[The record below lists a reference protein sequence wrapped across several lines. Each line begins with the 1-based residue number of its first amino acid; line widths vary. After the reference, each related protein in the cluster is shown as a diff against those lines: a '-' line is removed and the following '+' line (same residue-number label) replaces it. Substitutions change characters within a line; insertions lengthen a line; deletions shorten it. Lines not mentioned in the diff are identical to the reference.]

1 MSLDTFTVEGT
12 YNQAI
17 NKATGK
23 SEYRLSSKSKRMPY
37 RQLNRCA
44 TLPFN
49 KLNETDQAR
58 YIFRLFDDGTF
69 RIRASAASILQGHNF
84 CGKNDAS
91 TLIPQAVLAILDA
104 HELQLD
110 EQSLNRIGK
119 GEMKILELDIAGYLF
134 KPKEV
139 TMHRL
144 QEKIC
149 DTVRNNVRVTLHLN
163 SKHPGARFGNGDTF
177 SILIYDKRK
186 DAKKLTNKHGIFSSP
201 DKSEWPIYREPCLR
215 FLRRYMRVEARFRRA
230 HLLAKKI
237 TRVNQL
243 SLEQVRT
250 LFNYAV
256 EELLPKTIELEIS
269 DVEKRLSAIS
279 NPDHR
284 RVARAYYQGQDIRRD
299 YGKENKDRAR
309 FRRLKKHMAA
319 YGINLDAPPPME
331 TSRDVVVDLR
341 RIELR
346 PPKCFR
352 GLTETLLENR
362 STR

>member
-1 MSLDTFTVEGT
+1 MALDTFTVEGT

-23 SEYRLSSKSKRMPY
+23 GEYRLSSMSKKMPH
-37 RQLNRCA
+37 RELTRCA
-44 TLPFN
+44 TLPFY
-49 KLNETDQAR
+49 KLNATDQAR
-58 YIFRLFDDGTF
+58 YILRLFDDGTF
-69 RIRASAASILQGHNF
+69 RIRASVASILQGHNF

-91 TLIPQAVLAILDA
+91 TLIPQAVLAILEA
-104 HELQLD
+104 HELHLD

-144 QEKIC
+144 QEMMC
-149 DTVRNNVRVTLHLN
+149 DTMRNSVRVTLHLN
-163 SKHPGARFGNGDTF
+163 SEHPGVLFGNRDTF
-177 SILIYDKRK
+177 TILTYDKRK
-186 DAKKLTNKHGIFSSP
+186 DAKKLTNKHRIFSAP
-201 DKSEWPIYREPCLR
+201 DKSERPIYREPCLR

-230 HLLAKKI
+230 HLQAKRI

-269 DVEKRLSAIS
+269 DVEKRLSGIS

-299 YGKENKDRAR
+299 YGNENKDRAR
-309 FRRLKKHMAA
+309 YRRLKKHMAR
-319 YGINLDAPPPME
+319 YDINLDAPPPME

-346 PPKCFR
+346 PPKCFK
-352 GLTETLLENR
+352 GLTEALLENR
-362 STR
+362 SAR